1 MQTRKVAVV
10 LAVLMAASAIMTV
23 VASTGSTLT
32 WEKTF
37 EVKRPEITAKIKIGD
52 DRIVGYPVK
61 IWVSLRIQLPSE
73 EDHDDCKNDHDDCGD
88 DYIHH
93 CNESVYRVNGTYA
106 ADLFWLN
113 TTDNLWQHLEILQP
127 ETNVTITCRWYTST
141 YVFTPT
147 QEGQYKVVV
156 TFTTDSETE
165 TFTSED

>member
-1 MQTRKVAVV
+1 MQRRRVV
-10 LAVLMAASAIMTV
+10 LVLALLIAASAIMAA
-23 VASTGSTLT
+23 VASNGTTLT

-37 EVKRPEITAKIKIGD
+37 EVKRPEIAAKIKIGD

-73 EDHDDCKNDHDDCGD
+73 KDQNDCKNDNIQH
-88 DYIHH
+88 Y
-93 CNESVYRVNGTYA
+93 NESIYRVNGTYA

-113 TTDNLWQHLEILQP
+113 TTDNQWQHLEVLQP
-127 ETNVTITCRWYTST
+127 EMNVTITCRWYTST

-156 TFTTDSETE
+156 TFTTDSETT
-165 TFTSED
+165 TFTSGD

>member
-1 MQTRKVAVV
+1 MQTRKIALV
-10 LAVLMAASAIMTV
+10 LAILIAAGAIMTAL
-23 VASTGSTLT
+23 ASTSSTLT

-37 EVKRPEITAKIKIGD
+37 EVKKPEITAKIKIGD

-61 IWVSLRIQLPSE
+61 IWVSLRIQLPFE
-73 EDHDDCKNDHDDCGD
+73 ENHDDCKD
-88 DYIHH
+88 DYIQH
-93 CNESVYRVNGTYA
+93 CNVSIYNVNGTYT

-113 TTDNLWQHLEILQP
+113 TTDNQWQHLMVLQP

-147 QEGQYKVVV
+147 QEGQYKIVV
-156 TFTTDSETE
+156 TFTTDSETK

>member
-1 MQTRKVAVV
+1 MQTKRVAVL
-10 LAVLMAASAIMTV
+10 LAILIAASAIMTV
-23 VASTGSTLT
+23 VASTSSTLT

-37 EVKRPEITAKIKIGD
+37 EVKKPEIAAKIKIGD

-61 IWVSLRIQLPSE
+61 IWASLRVKLPLE
-73 EDHDDCKNDHDDCGD
+73 EDHDDCKNDHTQ
-88 DYIHH
+88 H
-93 CNESVYRVNGTYA
+93 CNESVYRVNGTYT

-113 TTDNLWQHLEILQP
+113 ATDSIWQHLKVLQQ
-127 ETNVTITCRWYTST
+127 ETNVTITCRWYTNT

>member
-1 MQTRKVAVV
+1 MQTRKIALV
-10 LAVLMAASAIMTV
+10 LAILIAASAIITAL
-23 VASTGSTLT
+23 ASTSSTLT

-37 EVKRPEITAKIKIGD
+37 EVKKPEITAKIKIGE

-61 IWVSLRIQLPSE
+61 IWVSLRIQLSFE
-73 EDHDDCKNDHDDCGD
+73 EDHDDCKD
-88 DYIHH
+88 DYIQH
-93 CNESVYRVNGTYA
+93 CNESIYNVNGTYT

-113 TTDNLWQHLEILQP
+113 TTDNQWQHLMVFQP

-156 TFTTDSETE
+156 TFTTDSETK

>member
-10 LAVLMAASAIMTV
+10 LAIVIAASAIMTAL
-23 VASTGSTLT
+23 ASTGSTLT

-37 EVKRPEITAKIKIGD
+37 EVKKPEITAKIIIGD
-52 DRIVGYPVK
+52 NRIVGYPVK
-61 IWVSLRIQLPSE
+61 IWVSLRIQLPIE
-73 EDHDDCKNDHDDCGD
+73 KNHDDCKDG
-88 DYIHH
+88 YVQY
-93 CNESVYRVNGTYA
+93 CNESIYSVNGTYT

-113 TTDNLWQHLEILQP
+113 ATDNQWLHLKVLQP

-156 TFTTDSETE
+156 TLTTDSETE
-165 TFTSED
+165 TFTSEG

>member
-1 MQTRKVAVV
+1 MQTRKIALV
-10 LAVLMAASAIMTV
+10 LAILIAASAIMTAL
-23 VASTGSTLT
+23 ASTSSTLT

-37 EVKRPEITAKIKIGD
+37 EVKKPEITAKIKIGD

-61 IWVSLRIQLPSE
+61 IWVSLRIQLPFE
-73 EDHDDCKNDHDDCGD
+73 ENHDDCKD
-88 DYIHH
+88 DYVQH
-93 CNESVYRVNGTYA
+93 CNESIYNVNGTYT

-113 TTDNLWQHLEILQP
+113 TTDNQWQHLMVLQP
-127 ETNVTITCRWYTST
+127 ETNVTITCSWYTST

-165 TFTSED
+165 TFTSGD

>member
-10 LAVLMAASAIMTV
+10 LAMLIAASAIMTA
-23 VASTGSTLT
+23 VASTGSTMT

-37 EVKRPEITAKIKIGD
+37 EVKSPEITAKIKIGD
-52 DRIVGYPVK
+52 HRIVGYPVK

-73 EDHDDCKNDHDDCGD
+73 KGHDTCK
-88 DYIHH
+88 DYCIPQ
-93 CNESVYRVNGTYA
+93 CNESIYRINGTYT

-113 TTDNLWQHLEILQP
+113 TTNSSWRHLEILQP
-127 ETNVTITCRWYTST
+127 ETNVTITCRWLTSI